1 MPYVMN
7 EKQFESV
14 QSLDSNARFQHFVS
28 KVADWEQLWTV
39 KSDEGWLVPVA
50 PEGFEYFPVWPHPEY
65 AQKISDLN
73 FPGHKAEEISLEEFL
88 SHWLPLLQD
97 DDVKVAVFPNRE
109 WTFWCIEADDL
120 MAELV
125 EEMRQYE

>member
-28 KVADWEQLWTV
+28 KVADWEQLWAV
-39 KSDEGWLVPVA
+39 KNDEGWLVPVA

-65 AQKISDLN
+65 AQKITDLN
-73 FPGHKAEEISLEEFL
+73 FPGHKAEEISLQEFL

-109 WTFWCIEADDL
+109 WTYWCIEADDL

>member
-1 MPYVMN
+1 MN

-28 KVADWEQLWTV
+28 KIADWEQLWTV
-39 KSDEGWLVPVA
+39 KNDEGWLVPVA

-65 AQKISDLN
+65 AQKITDLN
-73 FPGHKAEEISLEEFL
+73 FPGHKAEEISLQEFL
-88 SHWLPLLQD
+88 SHWLPLLQY

>member
-28 KVADWEQLWTV
+28 KVADWEQLWAV
-39 KSDEGWLVPVA
+39 KNDEGWLVPVA

-65 AQKISDLN
+65 AQKITDLN
-73 FPGHKAEEISLEEFL
+73 FPGHKAEEISLQEFL

>member
-14 QSLDSNARFQHFVS
+14 QSLDSNDRFQHFVS
-28 KVADWEQLWTV
+28 IVADWEQLWTV

-65 AQKISDLN
+65 AQKITDLN
-73 FPGHKAEEISLEEFL
+73 FPGHKAEEISLQEFL

>member
-14 QSLDSNARFQHFVS
+14 QSLDSNARFQHFIS

-65 AQKISDLN
+65 AQKITDLN
-73 FPGHKAEEISLEEFL
+73 FPGHKAEEISLQEFL

-125 EEMRQYE
+125 EEMQQYE

>member
-50 PEGFEYFPVWPHPEY
+50 PEGFEYFPVWPHPDY
-65 AQKISDLN
+65 AQKITDLN
-73 FPGHKAEEISLEEFL
+73 FPGHKAEEISLQEFL
-88 SHWLPLLQD
+88 SHWLPFLQD

-109 WTFWCIEADDL
+109 WTFWCIEAGDL
-120 MAELV
+120 MTELV
-125 EEMRQYE
+125 EEMQQYE

>member
-39 KSDEGWLVPVA
+39 KNDEGWLVPVA

-65 AQKISDLN
+65 AQKITDLN
-73 FPGHKAEEISLEEFL
+73 FPGHKAEEISLQEFL

>member
-1 MPYVMN
+1 MN

-39 KSDEGWLVPVA
+39 KNDEGWLVPVA

-65 AQKISDLN
+65 AQKITDLN
-73 FPGHKAEEISLEEFL
+73 FPGHKAEEISLQEFL

>member
-14 QSLDSNARFQHFVS
+14 QSLDSNDRFQHFVS
-28 KVADWEQLWTV
+28 IVADWEQLWTV

-65 AQKISDLN
+65 AQKL
-73 FPGHKAEEISLEEFL
+73 SLI
-88 SHWLPLLQD
+88 H
-97 DDVKVAVFPNRE
+97 
-109 WTFWCIEADDL
+109 I
-120 MAELV
+120 
-125 EEMRQYE
+125 

>member
-50 PEGFEYFPVWPHPEY
+50 PEGFEYFPVWTHPEY
-65 AQKISDLN
+65 AQKITDLN
-73 FPGHKAEEISLEEFL
+73 FPGLKAEEISLQEFL

>member
-14 QSLDSNARFQHFVS
+14 QSLDSNDRFQHFVS

-39 KSDEGWLVPVA
+39 KNDEGWLVPVA

-65 AQKISDLN
+65 AQKITDLN
-73 FPGHKAEEISLEEFL
+73 FPGHKAEEISLQEFL